1 MSYEDLLG
9 QIYAELPHLKGALS
23 APRVVYVRAQGKV
36 YITFE
41 SSVLVE
47 EASFLKMERILRR
60 IFPQKPLA
68 LRVVSPGLKEDFVD
82 NISAY
87 KPVLTDFLKRNYP
100 ASVSWMDQIDWRC
113 LDDRITLTFPD
124 PFSMTYMAKQNVAA
138 RLAQAVKDMFSLE
151 IKV

>member
-1 MSYEDLLG
+1 MSYEDLLS
-9 QIYAELPHLKGALS
+9 QIYKELPHLTGALS
-23 APRVVYVRAQGKV
+23 SPRVVYVRAQGKV

-47 EASFLKMERILRR
+47 EASFLRMERILRR

-68 LRVVSPGLKEDFVD
+68 LRVVSPGLKQDFMD

-100 ASVSWMDQIDWRC
+100 ASVSWMDQID
-113 LDDRITLTFPD
+113 
-124 PFSMTYMAKQNVAA
+124 
-138 RLAQAVKDMFSLE
+138 
-151 IKV
+151 